1 MAMAVWDPLRTTHGC
16 SFSAPSSSRKTRETS
31 TSSIARSIGNRV
43 CTSSAVPGAYYPNG
57 GNSASAMGG
66 GGSMC
71 RRRRRISVSL
81 AIFETMHVEPRVH
94 CTARGASDGGTLR
107 IARVHRPD
115 SLNLHS
121 NGDGEGRRLK
131 KGSGASI
138 SRAAGRLSNHRGK
151 NHVTLTRVA
160 SSASDSP
167 PPATSAEASSASD
180 NLDTDVASSLSSPTP
195 PVSSAISEEGVDL
208 GLGLEGGL
216 LSAEEGVLSREA
228 EREAEKFAVVYTG
241 DYQCRSCGYEY
252 IEVMGDESYPIPP
265 GMPFASLPSD
275 WACPICGAPRTY
287 FNPKRVEVAGFVQ
300 NQKYGLGGN
309 SLTSGQKSLLIYGSL
324 LFFFGVFISG
334 YFLQ

>member
-1 MAMAVWDPLRTTHGC
+1 MAMAVWDPLRTTHC
-16 SFSAPSSSRKTRETS
+16 CAFSPPSTRKTP

-57 GNSASAMGG
+57 GNTGLVMGG
-66 GGSMC
+66 ESMSRR
-71 RRRRRISVSL
+71 RRRRRISISL

-151 NHVTLTRVA
+151 NHVTLTRVTS

-167 PPATSAEASSASD
+167 PPAATSSEAASASD
-180 NLDTDVASSLSSPTP
+180 NLDTDVASSLASPTP
-195 PVSSAISEEGVDL
+195 PFSSAPSEEGVSVE
-208 GLGLEGGL
+208 LGLEGGL
-216 LSAEEGVLSREA
+216 LSVDEGVLSREA